1 MGQPIAF
8 EGSNVGMRAPEGA
21 ENVQDMQVYRTR
33 HSCVSCWTFSP
44 EELAEINQT
53 GRVFLS
59 VLAGGQQPPVYVGSE
74 STCRE
79 VMVDFGPVWPTAPRP
94 PSPQPRAEP

>member
-1 MGQPIAF
+1 MGQPISFA
-8 EGSNVGMRAPEGA
+8 GSNITMRAPAGA
-21 ENVQDMQVYRTR
+21 ENVQDMDVFRTR
-33 HSCVSCWTFSP
+33 HSCVSCW
-44 EELAEINQT
+44 ELSAAELEEINRT

-79 VMVDFGPVWPTAPRP
+79 VMIDFGPVWPIERTANVA
-94 PSPQPRAEP
+94 SGSDQL